1 MQPEV
6 PLGMPAVSY
15 THKLDLTKVQ
25 YELLTWLV
33 GKGFDLIDED
43 DIDDLEHIADQL
55 GMRDGE
61 KP

>member
-1 MQPEV
+1 M
-6 PLGMPAVSY
+6 SY
-15 THKLDLTKVQ
+15 THKLDLTEVQ

>member
-6 PLGMPAVSY
+6 PLGVPAVSY
-15 THKLDLTKVQ
+15 TRKLDLTEVQ